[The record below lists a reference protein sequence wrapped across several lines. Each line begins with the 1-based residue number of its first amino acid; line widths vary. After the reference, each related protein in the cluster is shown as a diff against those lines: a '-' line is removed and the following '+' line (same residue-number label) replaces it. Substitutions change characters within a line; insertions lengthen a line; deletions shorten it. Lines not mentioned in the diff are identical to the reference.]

1 MIAGTDIEV
10 KEEFK
15 KLRTPGNDPTVELW
29 AIDEVIFNRHGSTCR
44 MWIAPEDKD
53 PRIYLAPT
61 SESVGYFGAVIIR
74 VGKFVY
80 MREADTFNGE
90 TFFRFLKHLRRIT
103 APTKKKIVLIIDN
116 ARYRHANLHKEWKM
130 DYKDRFCLEFLPPYS
145 SELNVIERVWKL
157 TRKLCTHNRYFP
169 DLEAI
174 IVSVEKQFND
184 WRESNDVLRRLCA
197 IN

>member
-1 MIAGTDIEV
+1 
-10 KEEFK
+10 
-15 KLRTPGNDPTVELW
+15 
-29 AIDEVIFNRHGSTCR
+29 

-53 PRIYLAPT
+53 PKIYLAPT
-61 SESVGYFGAVIIR
+61 RESVGYFGAVRIR
-74 VGKFVY
+74 DGKFVY
-80 MREADTFNGE
+80 MREPDIFNAE

-116 ARYRHANLHKEWKM
+116 ARYHHANLHKEWRM
-130 DYKDRFCLEFLPPYS
+130 DCKDRFCLEFLPPYS
-145 SELNVIERVWKL
+145 PELNVIERVWKL

-184 WRESNDVLRRLCA
+184 WRESNEVLRRLCA